1 VNSPQPSER
10 GWPKMA
16 VRISPDAHRRIR
28 VAAIREHKSLGQ
40 VVSDLARE
48 HLPAVKDLASV
59 AQSARRDP

>member
-1 VNSPQPSER
+1 
-10 GWPKMA
+10 MA